1 MAKVRG
7 LTQAQRE
14 RQEEADASKNILRK
28 MNMIK
33 VGVGA
38 QTDEDFA
45 AMIGVTYPRYRGIK
59 RDPLSMRMRELKK
72 VFDLGAQCGIMLQMD
87 STGLTDARA

>member
-1 MAKVRG
+1 MPKTRP
-7 LTQAQRE
+7 LTKAQKARRE
-14 RQEEADASKNILRK
+14 DEAASEMFLRK
-28 MNMIK
+28 LNMIK

-59 RDPLSMRMRELKK
+59 KKPLSVRIHELMKI
-72 VFDLGAQCGIMLQMD
+72 LSLAETCGMCMQMD
-87 STGLTDARA
+87 SHGQLVAKN

>member
-1 MAKVRG
+1 MPRTRP
-7 LTQAQRE
+7 LTKEQRAHRE
-14 RQEEADASKNILRK
+14 EEAASEMFLRK
-28 MNMIK
+28 LNMIK

-59 RDPLSMRMRELKK
+59 RNPMSVRIHELMKILS
-72 VFDLGAQCGIMLQMD
+72 LGETCGMDMQMD
-87 STGLTDARA
+87 SHGQLVAKA